1 MNTTFTKLTATLAL
15 LFAAGSL
22 TAGEKSS
29 LDGKWRFC
37 YDDQNIGEQKEYYKK
52 FPENAAAIVVP
63 YAYETPASG
72 IKDGDIHGIMWYQRT
87 FKTARIGKEKK

>member
-1 MNTTFTKLTATLAL
+1 MVKCYQKDYPRPQFVREEW
-15 LFAAGSL
+15 F
-22 TAGEKSS
+22 S
-29 LDGKWRFC
+29 LDGKWRFFF
-37 YDDQNIGEQKEYYKK
+37 DDENIGEQKEYYKK

-87 FKTARIGKEKK
+87 FKTGRIG